1 LLRSSVFDIAGLE
14 FGLVLEVSHGARETT
29 SEPPGWGPRK
39 PVSSVSAG
47 VGHPV
52 T

>member
-14 FGLVLEVSHGARETT
+14 FGLVLEVFHGARETT
-29 SEPPGWGPRK
+29 GEPPAGATQACFIGVCRGRP
-39 PVSSVSAG
+39 SS
-47 VGHPV
+47 